1 MRTQHTQ
8 IEPSSRNPASP
19 QVHLP
24 VNDCW
29 HRAQAWTS
37 GRRHGWRNSRRRGL
51 ASLLSMLYLVLMST
65 LAVGFYA
72 ATSMSAQIARNERML
87 SQAESAADGG
97 MQFIRY
103 QLGQMTIPA
112 NVQPTGLMDAVALAL
127 APQLNGS
134 PNMNGHT
141 VQNTGGIIYIP
152 AVNDWTVVDSAVGT
166 KFRAEISQSGQFVVV
181 TVDGASASGSVM
193 KAIQLQYQKA
203 PKAGA
208 ILDYGVATEGTLA
221 TGGATLIQG
230 QTDPTKGSVLS
241 ADMTSSTPISIGGRG
256 ITGDASVVNPSAT
269 ISGAPIGGTSDPIKI
284 LQHEHVGVPAPTFPT
299 VDTSVFTQYATTP
312 YDGSGT
318 CNNCYVPAG
327 MNPTFSGGNTI
338 NGVLYIQA
346 PNHVSF
352 QGNTTINGVI
362 VTDTGTGSKPF
373 DAAAN
378 TISIAGN
385 VTATPI
391 EQLSPSNPAYNA
403 SLVKLTGSF
412 LLAPNFNVSITGD
425 FGSVSGSMVGGE
437 LNMTGNATGVVQGS
451 VITIQ
456 DVPMTLNGHASIT
469 ISSTGTSNYP
479 TGMSFGNAYTPL
491 PGTYIE
497 VTPW

>member
-1 MRTQHTQ
+1 MRTQYTQ
-8 IEPSSRNPASP
+8 IEPSSRIPASP
-19 QVHLP
+19 QAHLP
-24 VNDCW
+24 VNGCR
-29 HRAQAWTS
+29 HRPQAWTS
-37 GRRHGWRNSRRRGL
+37 GPRHGRRNSRRRGL
-51 ASLLSMLYLVLMST
+51 ASLMSMMYLVLMST

-112 NVQPTGLMDAVALAL
+112 NTTPSGLMDAVALAL

-152 AVNDWTVVDSAVGT
+152 AVNDWTMVDPAVGT

-241 ADMTSSTPISIGGRG
+241 ANMTSSTPISIGGRG

-269 ISGAPIGGTSDPIKI
+269 ISGSPIGGTSNPVTI
-284 LQHEHVGVPAPTFPT
+284 LQHEHIGVPAPTFPT

-318 CNNCYVPAG
+318 CNNCYVPPNT
-327 MNPTFSGGNTI
+327 NPSFSGGGTI
-338 NGVLYIQA
+338 NGVMYIQA
-346 PNHVSF
+346 PNQVSF
-352 QGNTTINGVI
+352 RGNTTINGVI
-362 VTDTGTGSKPF
+362 VSDTGTGSAPF
-373 DAAAN
+373 SVSN

-403 SLVKLTGSF
+403 NLVKLTGSF
-412 LLAPNFNVSITGD
+412 MLTPNFNVSITGN
-425 FGSVSGSMVGGE
+425 FGSVSGSIVAGE
-437 LNMTGNATGVVQGS
+437 INMTGNATGIVQGS
-451 VITIQ
+451 VITMQ

-479 TGMSFGNAYTPL
+479 SGMSFGNAYTPL